1 MIECIFTIDY
11 EIYGNGEGS
20 LNEHVYTPAERLA
33 TIFRKWNVRFVSF
46 VEVAELEMMET
57 EGTDPVID
65 LVKQQMQNFYKDGFE
80 LGLHIHPQW
89 YNAHY
94 ESGRWLLDYSEYNLC
109 TLPQE
114 RITDIVNRSVTY
126 MQNTLKESKFIP
138 LSFRAGNWLFQ
149 PTKTAARVL
158 AETGI
163 KIDSSV
169 FKGGLQ
175 HQNSLDYRRCLK
187 NGYFW
192 TFSEQVD
199 VPDPNGT
206 LLELPTHTKMVPIWK
221 MLTTKRI
228 NMQRRTPSSDYSRTN
243 HLLRLK
249 DFLRFSHPLKF
260 DFCRMT
266 MDELTRMID
275 CVIKEDKESPDLF
288 KPIVIIGHT
297 KDLVDFETVESFLL
311 YLLKNGIKV
320 STFGDVYKRCIG

>member
-57 EGTDPVID
+57 EGTDPAID

-175 HQNSLDYRRCLK
+175 HQHSLDYRRCLK
-187 NGYFW
+187 NGYYW

-249 DFLRFSHPLKF
+249 DFLRFSHPLKL

-275 CVIKEDKESPDLF
+275 GVIKEDKESPDLF